1 MGQTDFKAVVLA
13 SEIDLGKIA
22 RHFGINRKFK
32 WEDSL
37 VLREKDFQ
45 GIVRQPEN
53 KAVYLFSFGSLVF
66 INCQPH
72 EITDIV
78 SYLHRIEPNLHTAN
92 IFEFTDDYV
101 LAADAGQPPALNND
115 YMVTEQVQGFQ
126 EEIVATVLA
135 KSVALDR
142 IEAQIGVLLDE
153 VEDIITYLE
162 EGRLTVSDR
171 QLAQLSGRILGFKYN
186 TISYI
191 MLLDKP
197 DIAWISEEADALYA
211 ELSTIFE
218 LDGRYEIIRH
228 KTHTLMDITE
238 VFSGLSHAR
247 RGTLLEW
254 AVIILIAIEIC
265 LSLFEIFFLNR

>member
-37 VLREKDFQ
+37 VLRETTLQ
-45 GIVRQPEN
+45 GIIRQPEN

-78 SYLHRIEPNLHTAN
+78 SYLYRIEPSLYTAN
-92 IFEFTDDYV
+92 IFEFTDDYM

-115 YMVTEQVQGFQ
+115 YMVTDQAQGYQ
-126 EEIVATVLA
+126 EEIVVTVLA

-171 QLAQLSGRILGFKYN
+171 QLAQLSARILGFKYN

-197 DIAWISEEADALYA
+197 DIAWASEEADALYA

-218 LDGRYEIIRH
+218 LDDRYEIIRH
-228 KTHTLMDITE
+228 KTQTLMDITE

-254 AVIILIAIEIC
+254 AVIILITIEIC